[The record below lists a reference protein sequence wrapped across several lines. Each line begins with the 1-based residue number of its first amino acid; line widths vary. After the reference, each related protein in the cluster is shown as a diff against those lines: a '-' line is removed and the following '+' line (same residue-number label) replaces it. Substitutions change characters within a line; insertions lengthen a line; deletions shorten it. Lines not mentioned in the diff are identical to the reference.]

1 MPAASGLTATFLEC
15 LLMTDS
21 VDKVADEE
29 GLGSVL
35 ERLAL
40 TLPTDA

>member
-1 MPAASGLTATFLEC
+1 MANILEC
-15 LLMTDS
+15 LFLTDS